1 MIDIIAPFLSDISTA
16 LGLTAFLL
24 IIWWAWSPKRK
35 PANQESAELPFDLP
49 DEFTKEKK

>member
-1 MIDIIAPFLSDISTA
+1 MIEIIAPYLSAISTV

-24 IIWWAWSPKRK
+24 IIWSAKRQ

>member
-1 MIDIIAPFLSDISTA
+1 MIEIIAPYLSAISTV

-24 IIWWAWSPKRK
+24 IIWWAWSKKRQ
-35 PANQESAELPFDLP
+35 PANQASAELPFDLP